1 MDFIFLITLW
11 MNPSSYG
18 LVGLIQCVVE
28 PIHLWTCNFEFN
40 VWLNLSS
47 YGLLI
52 LIQRVVELV
61 LFMGESVYFGLNIQI
76 TL

>member
-47 YGLLI
+47 YGLVI
-52 LIQRVVELV
+52 LIQRVVEPVHLWTCN
-61 LFMGESVYFGLNIQI
+61 LNS
-76 TL
+76 TCG